1 MKKSYLII
9 KIIAYMFCL
18 SMLINAQNNTGISQN
33 TGGMKSFN
41 VNKGGTLNVSISSGD
56 IRITTWDKNEVNIK
70 IDSEDKEDINAIK
83 ASLEGN
89 TVTVKNNY
97 SYSWGWSGDVS
108 LKISI
113 PSDFN
118 TEIHTQSGDVIQTG
132 YLKGTATVFTAG
144 GDIRVGDVSGRT
156 TLKSNGGD
164 ITTGNVGS
172 ELTLSTNGGDV
183 RTGTVSGKLTVSTMG
198 GSINVTKA
206 DKDLSL
212 NTMGG
217 DITVGNVGGTADV
230 KTMGGSIGLGKVSG
244 SANMSTY
251 GGDISLAGANGN
263 IEATTFGGNIR
274 LTNVT
279 GSVNADTK
287 SGDIYVEL
295 TPSGNSSNKIKT
307 LNGNVVLYLP
317 SNAKVNISATV
328 VVRHYNRRDEEKE
341 LMNLIHSDFD
351 AKNPATINKRGDK
364 IVADY
369 VINGGGENINIYT
382 VNGKIEIRKK

>member
-1 MKKSYLII
+1 MKKSYLIL
-9 KIIAYMFCL
+9 KIFVSLFCL
-18 SMLINAQNNTGISQN
+18 SVLTSAQNKAGT
-33 TGGMKSFN
+33 KSFN
-41 VNKGGTLNVSISSGD
+41 VKKDGTLNVSITSGD

-70 IDSEDKEDINAIK
+70 IDSEDKENINSIK
-83 ASLEGN
+83 ATLDGN

-97 SYSWGWSGDVS
+97 SYSWGWSGNMS

-132 YLKGTATVFTAG
+132 SLKGTATVFTAG

-164 ITTGNVGS
+164 ITTGNIGG

-183 RTGTVSGKLTVSTMG
+183 RTGTVSGKLSVSTMG
-198 GSINVTKA
+198 GSINITKA
-206 DKDLSL
+206 DKDLSV

-217 DITVGNVGGTADV
+217 DITIGNVGGIADV
-230 KTMGGSIGLGKVSG
+230 KTMGGSIALGKVSG
-244 SANMSTY
+244 NANINTY
-251 GGDISLAGANGN
+251 GGDISLSGANGN
-263 IEATTFGGNIR
+263 IEATTFGGSIR
-274 LTNVT
+274 LTNIT

-287 SGDIYVEL
+287 SGDIYIEL
-295 TPSGNSSNKIKT
+295 TPSGNGSSKLKT

-369 VINGGGENINIYT
+369 VINGGGQTINIYT
-382 VNGKIEIRKK
+382 INGNIQIRKK